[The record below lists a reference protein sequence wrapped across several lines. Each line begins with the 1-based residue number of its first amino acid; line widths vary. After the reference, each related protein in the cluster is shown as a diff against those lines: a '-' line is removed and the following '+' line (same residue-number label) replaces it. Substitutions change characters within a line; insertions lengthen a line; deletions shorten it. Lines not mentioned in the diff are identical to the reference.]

1 MGFGA
6 AFLHVAIS
14 IFQYTLV
21 LQVVNWYCWCCAYL
35 WMGPQPHWLC
45 ASEETD
51 DSQKRCEI
59 TLRNQTDITACQAD
73 SSCICASVSLNGGT
87 SLWDQRNWMNCWN
100 SLDPQAETERSE
112 SECVLQP
119 TSLISHW
126 KPCSWIIQLY
136 TCHEADKLPS
146 TEGFSPL
153 EHVLIWGRRMFG
165 ACIPIIGVAR
175 CADDQ
180 ASCSL
185 KVFLCL
191 LGCMLS
197 SAFGNGRVNRKNAL
211 NLSYSSC
218 SRCSC
223 REPLQSERLIEAQK
237 FCDFHLSVLVGPE
250 IVTCNWPLNHWIQT
264 GNDTSKASGAVK
276 STTVPHG
283 EDEDSGMASYVV
295 RMSQCAYYIYVFFS
309 YSHYSCR
316 FLHGEWES
324 CKILA
329 WNGRQSL
336 RLLSVLA
343 RSSHF
348 PQSSRQVAVLQ
359 QLMLQQGS
367 FG

>member
-1 MGFGA
+1 MHHTTEHHSPSASDFLQHQNGDWWILMTVFLDLCFLSQTQQWKGASWLSSLSQWWIWCMRTARKTEAKSFRLWLVQSVVSVVSVVSVGCKRENRSAATLWMGFGA

-211 NLSYSSC
+211 NFIVLVVLQVFLQRTSPIRTPHRGAKVLWFPSIGVGRPRNC
-218 SRCSC
+218 DLQLAF
-223 REPLQSERLIEAQK
+223 EPLN
-237 FCDFHLSVLVGPE
+237 P
-250 IVTCNWPLNHWIQT
+250 N
-264 GNDTSKASGAVK
+264 
-276 STTVPHG
+276 
-283 EDEDSGMASYVV
+283 
-295 RMSQCAYYIYVFFS
+295 
-309 YSHYSCR
+309 
-316 FLHGEWES
+316 
-324 CKILA
+324 
-329 WNGRQSL
+329 RQW
-336 RLLSVLA
+336 
-343 RSSHF
+343 H
-348 PQSSRQVAVLQ
+348 
-359 QLMLQQGS
+359 
-367 FG
+367 